1 MGRPEM
7 TRRLLPPLL
16 PSLLVLLIFV
26 IAPMLWVV
34 RTSFNE
40 LVDGAYMVP
49 ALTLDNYVKFLGNK
63 WYLVNTLWFSVKIA
77 LLTTFISVVCGY
89 PVALYIAR
97 TKGLQ
102 RNILM
107 SLIMAPLLIG
117 LVTLV
122 YGWIVIFRGGGLLN
136 SLMIELHVYDEPV
149 RYMWDIK
156 GVIILLIYIGL
167 PYIVLSLLDSIEKI
181 SPFLVE
187 AARNV
192 GASRWTAF
200 WRIVF
205 PLTMPG
211 LHSGLVILFS
221 LNFSAFAVPLMIG
234 DSKTQMIGLVIYRE
248 ALLNNDLPFAS
259 ALSVIMI
266 FVNALILVGM
276 GALFGKLILHK
287 LEAKH

>member
-1 MGRPEM
+1 MIRK
-7 TRRLLPPLL
+7 LIPPLA
-16 PSLLVLLIFV
+16 PAMVALLIF
-26 IAPMLWVV
+26 IALPMLWVL

-40 LVDGAYMVP
+40 LAEGAYIVEAM
-49 ALTLDNYVKFLGNK
+49 TLDNYIRFLGDP
-63 WYLVNTLWFSVKIA
+63 WYLVNTLWFTIRIA
-77 LLTTFISVVCGY
+77 LIATTISVVCAY
-89 PVALYIAR
+89 PVALYIAK
-97 TKGLQ
+97 TSGLE

-107 SLIMAPLLIG
+107 ALVMAPLLIG

-136 SLMIELHVYDEPV
+136 TLMISLQVYDRPV

-156 GVIILLIYIGL
+156 GVVILLVYIGV
-167 PYIVLSLLDSIEKI
+167 PYVVLSLLDSIERI

-200 WRIVF
+200 WKVVF

-211 LHSGLVILFS
+211 LYAGLVIVFS
-221 LNFSAFAVPLMIG
+221 LNFAAFAVPLMIG
-234 DSKTQMIGLVIYRE
+234 DSNTQMIGLIIYRE

-259 ALSVIMI
+259 ALSVIMVG
-266 FVNALILVGM
+266 VNALILVGI
-276 GALFGKLILHK
+276 AWLFGRLILNR
-287 LEAKH
+287 LEAKR

>member
-1 MGRPEM
+1 M
-7 TRRLLPPLL
+7 RRVLPPLAPAL
-16 PSLLVLLIFV
+16 IALLIFV
-26 IAPMLWVV
+26 AFPMLWVL

-40 LVDGAYMVP
+40 LEAGAYIVDAM
-49 ALTLDNYVKFLGNK
+49 TLDNYTRFLGDS
-63 WYLVNTLWFSVKIA
+63 WYLINTLWFSIRIA
-77 LLTTFISVVCGY
+77 LIATLISVVCAY
-89 PVALYIAR
+89 PVALYVTR
-97 TKGLQ
+97 TSGLQ
-102 RNILM
+102 RNILLA
-107 SLIMAPLLIG
+107 LIMAPLLIG

-136 SLMIELHVYDEPV
+136 SLMITLRVYDQPV

-156 GVIILLIYIGL
+156 GVVILLVYIGA
-167 PYIVLSLLDSIEKI
+167 PYVVLSLLDSIERI

-200 WRIVF
+200 WKIVF

-211 LHSGLVILFS
+211 LYAGVVIVFA

-234 DSKTQMIGLVIYRE
+234 DSNTQMIGLIVYRE

-259 ALSVIMI
+259 ALSVIMVV
-266 FVNALILVGM
+266 VNALILMGM
-276 GALFGKLILHK
+276 AVLFGRLILNR
-287 LEAKH
+287 LEVKR